1 MLLGKNV
8 SQRVEAEAAAR
19 MDGDGRRLVDHQQL
33 VSVGDDTQRLA
44 AHWHLVS
51 EYTDKKTMVV
61 FCVFARLI
69 SGKHSNLESFRAS
82 CFNKQDHNLCD

>member
-8 SQRVEAEAAAR
+8 RQRVEAEAAAR

-51 EYTDKKTMVV
+51 VYTDTNNRGVLNV
-61 FCVFARLI
+61 FSR
-69 SGKHSNLESFRAS
+69 G
-82 CFNKQDHNLCD
+82 